1 MHPPNPSTRVPARTV
16 TNSSV
21 PQDLHTFSRAWPW
34 SIMASIGRGVTM
46 IRVTTMDGRQIVI
59 NSDLIETIQAT
70 PDTVITFIDGKKL
83 LVKDSVDEV
92 INRVVEFRHRVLAWP
107 ADEADR
113 RS

>member
-1 MHPPNPSTRVPARTV
+1 MHPPQLSTEVPARSV
-16 TNSSV
+16 TNGAC
-21 PQDLHTFSRAWPW
+21 PRDLSTFSRAWPW

-70 PDTVITFIDGKKL
+70 PDTVITFMDGKKL

-92 INRVVEFRHRVLAWP
+92 INRVIEFRHRVLAWP
-107 ADEADR
+107 ADEAEG